1 VPSIVPSIRPL
12 LLSVATLTLLA
23 APALP
28 TYAAQRPHVHDGA
41 SVPSSPQRLAISDLR
56 VGADP
61 EIPDAVATSPGP
73 DSADWRLVHPD
84 GSTVTL
90 PQLTWSVWAPIGD
103 GAIGVA
109 GTDSGPL
116 LQRVSGD
123 GSVRTRSLDHF
134 GLVVSPDHDLVGWLG
149 NHRRPQVAEDG
160 GDSTR
165 ALPRISRGR
174 TVAALRGEGTCR
186 EQEPEGGGCTVFAN
200 GPRRPWLVTS
210 HGIVAPVRPMRSVSD
225 VNQRGRVAGLTGSR
239 AHACWGVYRADGHRA
254 FSACGYYL
262 DAFSP
267 DGRRV
272 LAEHAQVRWSS
283 VRRFAV
289 LGGDGHVVRA
299 WTFHP
304 GPSRSLTQLTWEDD
318 QHLLAVLRAHGTW
331 GMVRIGVDGTVEY
344 AGVPVAGADGPS
356 PFDLPER

>member
-12 LLSVATLTLLA
+12 LLSAATLALLA
-23 APALP
+23 APTLP
-28 TYAAQRPHVHDGA
+28 SYAAQRPHVHDGA
-41 SVPSSPQRLAISDLR
+41 AVPSSPQRLAISDLP
-56 VGADP
+56 VGAAP
-61 EIPDAVATSPGP
+61 RIPYAVATTPGP
-73 DSADWRLVHPD
+73 DSGDWRLVHPD

-90 PQLTWSVWAPIGD
+90 PQLTWSVWAPVGD

-123 GSVRTRSLDHF
+123 GTVQTRSLDHF

-160 GDSTR
+160 GTRTR
-165 ALPRISRGR
+165 ALPRIARGR
-174 TVAALRGEGTCR
+174 TIAALRGEGTCR
-186 EQEPEGGGCTVFAN
+186 EEMPEGGGCTVFAN
-200 GPRRPWLVTS
+200 GARRPWLATS
-210 HGIVAPVRPMRSVSD
+210 HGIVAPVRPMRSISD
-225 VNQRGRVAGLTGSR
+225 VNQRGRVAGLAGGR
-239 AHACWGVYRADGHRA
+239 GHECWGVYSADGHHA
-254 FSACGYYL
+254 FSACGSYL

-272 LAEHAQVRWSS
+272 LAEQSQVRWSS

-299 WTFHP
+299 WRFHAGP
-304 GPSRSLTQLTWEDD
+304 GRSLTQLTWEDD
-318 QHLLAVLRAHGTW
+318 DHLLAVLRAHGTW
-331 GMVRIGVDGTVEY
+331 GLVRIGVDGTVEY
-344 AGVPVAGADGPS
+344 AGAPVAGADEIS
-356 PFDLPER
+356 PFDLPKR